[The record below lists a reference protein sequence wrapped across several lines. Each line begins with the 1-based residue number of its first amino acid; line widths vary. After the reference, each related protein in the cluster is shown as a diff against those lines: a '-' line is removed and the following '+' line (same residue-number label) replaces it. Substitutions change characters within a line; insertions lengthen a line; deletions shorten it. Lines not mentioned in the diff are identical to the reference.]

1 MFTTHHEDP
10 ATLFDVPYFIVDA
23 VKRAVTRT
31 CHVVNA
37 AYLLIGEKGSRS
49 HNNAN
54 EIAHYEYGAN
64 LSSRCIL
71 SAMNAIEVGKERSRN
86 WGIFVG
92 RGTNAFCGANRC

>member
-37 AYLLIGEKGSRS
+37 AYLLIGEKEAVVTTMPMRS
-49 HNNAN
+49 L
-54 EIAHYEYGAN
+54 I
-64 LSSRCIL
+64 
-71 SAMNAIEVGKERSRN
+71 MNMGLTFLLVV
-86 WGIFVG
+86 F
-92 RGTNAFCGANRC
+92 

>member
-1 MFTTHHEDP
+1 M
-10 ATLFDVPYFIVDA
+10 
-23 VKRAVTRT
+23 
-31 CHVVNA
+31 VNA

-71 SAMNAIEVGKERSRN
+71 SAMNAIEVGKKEAEIGAYLLAEGQMPSVVPIAASGKRFEFAN
-86 WGIFVG
+86 LYPTHK
-92 RGTNAFCGANRC
+92 TNCFG